1 MNLFNF
7 LRDIIAQKEGKL
19 LEDPDHAI
27 QFVPYLTQRWL
38 SFFNYNWLTLLNH
51 TSNRLY
57 SVFNTKQDW
66 YKFYLTVIPK
76 SRFHKVRYIKKGKK
90 ETAEQKDNNEAIK
103 FLAKSKKMSTREVRE
118 YVELFGLDIE
128 ELKKTL

>member
-7 LRDIIAQKEGKL
+7 LRDIIAQKDGKL

-27 QFVPYLTQRWL
+27 QFIPYLTQRWM
-38 SFFNYNWLTLLNH
+38 SFFNYNWLALLNN

-76 SRFHKVRYIKKGKK
+76 SRFHKIRYIKKGKK

-103 FLAKSKKMSTREVRE
+103 FLAKHKKMSTREVKE
-118 YVELFGLDIE
+118 YIELFGLDIE

>member
-38 SFFNYNWLTLLNH
+38 SFFNYNWLALLNH
-51 TSNRLY
+51 TTNRLY

-76 SRFHKVRYIKKGKK
+76 SRFHKIRYIRKSKLAVKG
-90 ETAEQKDNNEAIK
+90 DNADAIK
-103 FLAKSKKMSTREVRE
+103 FLAKHMKMSTREVTE
-118 YVELFGLDIE
+118 YIKLFNLDINDI
-128 ELKKTL
+128 KKTL